1 MSLLDNYSS
10 QSTKNIH
17 RGILLSPEPGL
28 LKKDYTVLN
37 RFELSKKK
45 NKKLSRHLNFSSL
58 NIMSE
63 AEKKVIPKNAI
74 FNITELKKIE
84 IKQRADKMVNKLTDD
99 KENIYKPIKKKKII
113 KESINPKYYIVT
125 NILMNNT
132 SKNEYKSYN
141 NQLICFGKN
150 EARKDFIDDMR
161 KYYIMQKYQVGKNL
175 FSINRT
181 NCGADLCKSIERVM
195 FPLKK
200 F

>member
-28 LKKDYTVLN
+28 IKKDYTVLN

-45 NKKLSRHLNFSSL
+45 KKKLSRHLNFSSL

-84 IKQRADKMVNKLTDD
+84 IKQRADKIVDKLTDD

-113 KESINPKYYIVT
+113 KESINPKYYIFT

-161 KYYIMQKYQVGKNL
+161 KYYIMQKYQVDKNL